1 MVCLSEI
8 PYFQLGLDLST
19 SGLSLILSLL
29 VIYFIFKN
37 SLFKVYSFKILTYIS
52 INDCIRSLVGI
63 FESLL
68 PYNHSAC
75 LIYGFLYN
83 YIYLSN
89 MIFAL
94 YLTFTIFQIVVAE
107 NFSFEKNHKY
117 WVFSSVFGSAFVQA
131 LPFITNSYGMEGV
144 ICEILIDETGT
155 YWRYFGLYTPGLF
168 MLIIII
174 ILSYKIYKKIRELNT
189 ITFTSIVFER
199 GLIYAI
205 IISIILFPFITI
217 RLFQYFDNNC
227 SAQNTVMI
235 MNSLFI
241 LQGSFNAVA
250 FFKNKTILNLFTHK
264 KTRIR
269 DSSQVLGSL
278 LISFSSDI
286 N

>member
-1 MVCLSEI
+1 MVCFSEI
-8 PYFQLGLDLST
+8 PNFQLGLDLST
-19 SGLSLILSLL
+19 SGLSLILNLL
-29 VIYFIFKN
+29 VIYFIIKN

-52 INDCIRSLVGI
+52 INDSIRSLVGV
-63 FESLL
+63 FEALL

-94 YLTFTIFQIVVAE
+94 YLTFSIFQIVVAE
-107 NFSFEKNHKY
+107 NFSFEKYHNY

-131 LPFITNSYGMEGV
+131 LPFITNSYGTEDH

-155 YWRYFGLYTPGLF
+155 FWRFFGLYTPLLI

-189 ITFTSIVFER
+189 ITFPSIVFER

-205 IISIILFPFITI
+205 IISIILLPVFII

-227 SAQNTVMI
+227 SAKNSMII

-241 LQGSFNAVA
+241 LQGTFNAIA
-250 FFKNKTILNLFTHK
+250 FFNNKTILYLLTHK
-264 KTRIR
+264 KTILGESFQAR
-269 DSSQVLGSL
+269 GSL
-278 LISFSSDI
+278 NISFSSDI

>member
-1 MVCLSEI
+1 MVCFSEI
-8 PYFQLGLDLST
+8 PNFQLGLDLST
-19 SGLSLILSLL
+19 SGLSLILNLL
-29 VIYFIFKN
+29 VIYFIIKN

-52 INDCIRSLVGI
+52 INDSIRSLVGV
-63 FESLL
+63 FEALL

-94 YLTFTIFQIVVAE
+94 YLTFSIFQIVVAE
-107 NFSFEKNHKY
+107 NFSFEKYHKY

-131 LPFITNSYGMEGV
+131 LPFITNSYGTEDH

-155 YWRYFGLYTPGLF
+155 FWRFFGLYTPLLI

-189 ITFTSIVFER
+189 ITFPSIVFER

-205 IISIILFPFITI
+205 IISIILLPVFII
-217 RLFQYFDNNC
+217 RLYQYFDNNC
-227 SAQNTVMI
+227 SAKNSMII

-241 LQGSFNAVA
+241 LQGTFNAIA
-250 FFKNKTILNLFTHK
+250 FFNNKTILYLLTHK
-264 KTRIR
+264 KTILGESFQAR
-269 DSSQVLGSL
+269 GSL
-278 LISFSSDI
+278 NISFSSDI